1 MDESQAA
8 IWFVGDLND
17 AWVASI
23 ADALP
28 VAHGVVRIQCTGELM
43 RGPLFAADHPPR
55 LIVVHR
61 QTLAPVDAQWLKDWR
76 PDAVSTTSP
85 ALILCV
91 GPYVRYE
98 ELERYS
104 GLVDLVLSEAT
115 AADVIP
121 RHVVRLLDGRPT
133 RMPRADT
140 DPPVRVLV
148 ASTSTNCLIR
158 SPRRVP
164 QPGIPSNESTTR
176 RLETSRPVA
185 TSIRGRAKRSSQ
197 SGMFPS
203 SRNGPSD

>member
-17 AWVASI
+17 MWVASI

-28 VAHGVVRIQCTGELM
+28 VAHGVVRFDSSAEPPPGRQSG
-43 RGPLFAADHPPR
+43 RDHPPR

-61 QTLAPVDAQWLKDWR
+61 QTLAPLDAEWLKEWR

-121 RHVVRLLDGRPT
+121 RHVAPPARRP
-133 RMPRADT
+133 PH
-140 DPPVRVLV
+140 PP
-148 ASTSTNCLIR
+148 A
-158 SPRRVP
+158 
-164 QPGIPSNESTTR
+164 
-176 RLETSRPVA
+176 
-185 TSIRGRAKRSSQ
+185 
-197 SGMFPS
+197 S
-203 SRNGPSD
+203 SRS